1 MCLTIGCVLTAKFAE
16 SHVSFEVIRSHSV
29 LAEVP
34 TVLPHVCRRIQ
45 SMTKFF
51 SAGRI
56 AGLAASLSLFGSA
69 LAADQKVVLTP
80 EDGKTAQLVASMVT
94 SRHINHPEIDDALS
108 EKLMKRYIE
117 VWDPQKLYFLKADID
132 EFAVDRTALDDKIL
146 KGDVQF
152 AAKVFDRFKLRMN
165 DRAEKIGAVIDA
177 EHDFTVEEDMVKD
190 PDDVVWA
197 ETEEELNERWRKRIK
212 FDLLML
218 KMEKTDLA
226 DARKRLHM
234 RYHTNQVF
242 LSQTESHEV
251 LELYLSSMTHC
262 LDPHSSYMSPQTLED
277 FKIDMRLKLDGIGAR
292 LKYEDGYTIV
302 EEVIDGGAAAADGRL
317 VKGDKIIGVS
327 QDAKTDYVDVVEMK
341 LTKVVDMIRGKR
353 GTKVK
358 LQVLKEAG
366 GIEEYELTRTE
377 VKITEDEVKGKVLES
392 SDWTGNGTTR
402 IGVLRI
408 PSFYRDF
415 EGAQF
420 GGNFKSTSRDVKVVL
435 DQFKKSNVDVL
446 IVDLRWNGGGALQE
460 AIEVSGLFI
469 PRGAVVQVKEPGD
482 EVQAFEDEDPD
493 VYWHK
498 PMIVVCNRFSA
509 SASEIFAGAIKD
521 YRRGIV
527 VGDRT
532 THGKGT
538 VQNVVDVANPL
549 SFKRVDRGSL
559 KLTISKFY
567 RVNGD
572 STQTKGVTSDIV
584 LPSLLNHR
592 EIGEDSLD
600 NALEF
605 DRIARTSYVPFS
617 ANVTDV
623 MVSELKKR
631 STERVAKDEDFTQ
644 INKLIARYLERQNE
658 KTISLNENVLRAEE
672 EELKQEK
679 KEEEEAIKQAS
690 GSNKDDIFPTDFYNK
705 ELVNITLDYLE
716 LVNNVTAVKK

>member
-1 MCLTIGCVLTAKFAE
+1 
-16 SHVSFEVIRSHSV
+16 
-29 LAEVP
+29 
-34 TVLPHVCRRIQ
+34 
-45 SMTKFF
+45 MTKFF

-69 LAADQKVVLTP
+69 VAADQKIVLTP

-117 VWDPQKLYFLKADID
+117 VWDPQKLYFLKSDID
-132 EFAVDRTALDDKIL
+132 EFAADQTTLDDKIL

-165 DRAEKIGAVIDA
+165 DRAEKIGAIIDA

-190 PDDVVWA
+190 PDDVAWA
-197 ETEEELNERWRKRIK
+197 ESEEELNERWRKRIK

-218 KMEKTDLA
+218 KMEKPDLA
-226 DARKRLHM
+226 EARKRLHM

-292 LKYEDGYTIV
+292 LKYEDGYTVV

-317 VKGDKIIGVS
+317 IKGDKIIGVS
-327 QDAKTDYVDVVEMK
+327 QDAKIDFVDVVEMK

-353 GTKVK
+353 GTRVK
-358 LQVLKEAG
+358 LQVMKEAG

-392 SDWTGNGTTR
+392 ADWTGKGSTR

-435 DQFKKSNVDVL
+435 DEFKEANVDVL

-605 DRIARTSYVPFS
+605 DRIARTNYVPLS

-623 MVSELKKR
+623 IVTDLKKR
-631 STERVAKDEDFTQ
+631 STERVEKDEDFTQ

-690 GSNKDDIFPTDFYNK
+690 GSNKDDIFPSDFYNK

-716 LVNNVTAVKK
+716 MVNNVTSAKK